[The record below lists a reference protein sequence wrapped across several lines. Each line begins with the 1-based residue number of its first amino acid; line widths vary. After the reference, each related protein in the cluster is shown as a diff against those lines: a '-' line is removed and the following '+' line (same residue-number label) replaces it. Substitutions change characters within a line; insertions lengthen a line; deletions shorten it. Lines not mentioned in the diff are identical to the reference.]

1 MNTGKLTVS
10 HCLEQLKKHNLVR
23 VKEGSSW
30 QNLLGLTAEF
40 GSVHKHK
47 MFKHY
52 GQSFLFF
59 KVFYEPESRLI

>member
-10 HCLEQLKKHNLVR
+10 YCLEQLKKPTLVQ
-23 VKEGSSW
+23 VKEGSNW

-40 GSVHKHK
+40 RSVHKHK

-52 GQSFLFF
+52 GQSFLIF
-59 KVFYEPESRLI
+59 KVFSEPESRLI